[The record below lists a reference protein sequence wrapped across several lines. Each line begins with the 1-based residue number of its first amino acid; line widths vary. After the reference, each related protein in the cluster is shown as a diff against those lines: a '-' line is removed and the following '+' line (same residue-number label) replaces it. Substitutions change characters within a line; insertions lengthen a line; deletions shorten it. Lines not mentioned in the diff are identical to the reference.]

1 MRALLAA
8 TDPAVRDTM
17 RDALASA
24 GHDVA
29 VVDDVE
35 AMLAAI
41 ARDAPDVVVVD
52 AVRDADAPELCRR
65 IRARPDEITFVL
77 ALVREGDAASL
88 AERLGALTEAGAD
101 DYLLVAP
108 DVPALAA
115 RAAARVR
122 IAARR
127 VDECSARRRAEGSL
141 ARTQRLLGIDDASAG
156 LQHEINNPLA
166 ALLAHATL
174 LEQGLYEPGEVKEL
188 AGVVVEQAHRIA
200 EVVRRIAALRYPD
213 GAEFVPDDAADDTA
227 HD

>member
-8 TDPAVRDTM
+8 IDPAVRDAM
-17 RDALASA
+17 REALASA
-24 GHDVA
+24 GYDVGLA
-29 VVDDVE
+29 DDVE
-35 AMLAAI
+35 GALAAI
-41 ARDAPDVVVVD
+41 ARDAPDVVVAD

-65 IRARPDEITFVL
+65 VRARPDEITFVL
-77 ALVREGDAASL
+77 ALAREGDAASL
-88 AERLGALTEAGAD
+88 AERIGALMDAGAD

-115 RAAARVR
+115 RAATRVR

-127 VDECSARRRAEGSL
+127 VEECAARRRAEGSL

-188 AGVVVEQAHRIA
+188 AGVVVEQAQRIA

-213 GAEFVPDDAADDTA
+213 VSEFVPDDAADE
-227 HD
+227 